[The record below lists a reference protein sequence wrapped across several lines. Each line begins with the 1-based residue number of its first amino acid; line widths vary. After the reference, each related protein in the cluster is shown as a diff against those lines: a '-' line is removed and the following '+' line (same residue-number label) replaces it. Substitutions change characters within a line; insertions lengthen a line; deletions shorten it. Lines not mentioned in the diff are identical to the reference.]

1 MKLALLRYD
10 LICLISFSLGFVLTN
25 PKEAQSTDPA
35 GDQNQQLMRRLDVPK
50 IKIIKNVAYADTDNP
65 RQQVDLFLPN
75 TRTSDTPLP
84 VIAFVHGG
92 GWRKGSRRSGLQF
105 LAPLVSTGE
114 YLGVSIGYR
123 LTDEAT
129 WPAQIHDCKAA
140 IRWLRANAK
149 TYHAD
154 PTKIIAVGTSAGG
167 HLVAMLGTSGDVLAL
182 EGQVGSSLDNSS
194 RVTGVIDFFGPTN
207 LTSMGGFHNN
217 PDSPESLLLGGP
229 VPELREIAAAAS
241 PITYVTKDDPPFLM
255 IHGSD
260 DKLVPFDQSVQLH
273 KSLQDVGVSARLI
286 EIEGGGHGRLQS
298 KELDSRIRL
307 FLENQFRDSDHE
319 ISTQSIPGHPSSQD
333 KNGRN

>member
-1 MKLALLRYD
+1 MKFPLLRYD
-10 LICLISFSLGFVLTN
+10 LICLILFYSGIVLTN
-25 PKEAQSTDPA
+25 PKEIQSADSPDVQNDQLEHSDAQ
-35 GDQNQQLMRRLDVPK
+35 K
-50 IKIIKNVAYADTDNP
+50 IKIIKNVSYADTDNP

-75 TRTSDTPLP
+75 TRMSDDPLP
-84 VIAFVHGG
+84 VIAFIHGG

-105 LAPLVSTGE
+105 LAPLVSTGK

-129 WPAQIHDCKAA
+129 WPAQIYDCKAA

-182 EGQVGSSLDNSS
+182 EGQVGSSFNSSS
-194 RVTGVIDFFGPTN
+194 RVTGVIDFFGPAN
-207 LTSMGGFHNN
+207 LTNMGGSHNN

-229 VPELREIAAAAS
+229 VPNLPEIAAAAS
-241 PITYVTKDDPPFLM
+241 PITYVSKDDPPFLM

-286 EIEGGGHGRLQS
+286 KIEGGGHGRLQS
-298 KELDSRIRL
+298 TELDSRIRL
-307 FLENQFRDSDHE
+307 FLENQFHDSDHE
-319 ISTQSIPGHPSSQD
+319 ISTQSISGHPSS
-333 KNGRN
+333 